1 MLSRRYTWRFCSFVT
16 SHPLLY
22 DLNPTCLA
30 GPSKKKKAKRFHSS
44 LPKFCITFRE
54 MLFLRALHY
63 SQYVTDIKKRADQ
76 FVSDL

>member
-1 MLSRRYTWRFCSFVT
+1 MALLLVCDKPSTAVRFESNLFGW
-16 SHPLLY
+16 SQQ
-22 DLNPTCLA
+22 
-30 GPSKKKKAKRFHSS
+30 KKEAKRFHSS